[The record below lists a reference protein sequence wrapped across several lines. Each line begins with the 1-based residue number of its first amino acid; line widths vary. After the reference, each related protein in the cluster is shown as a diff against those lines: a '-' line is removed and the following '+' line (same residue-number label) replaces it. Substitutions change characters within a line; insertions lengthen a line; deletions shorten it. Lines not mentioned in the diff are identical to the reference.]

1 MGIVRPPQIDT
12 IDKKSKKR
20 KTIAHTHFYSFR
32 VYFRIERFCS
42 LKTNIFL
49 LQKMKLFILLPS
61 GAYAAGFETTICN
74 CTTPIRQEHLRID
87 DDHCQ
92 PIRRPTQRKANY
104 AVWTDRQDGLKVR
117 ACICSRWEK
126 INHVKT
132 NVFFQKI
139 AVLDEQAI
147 GSLHEISIGFRHT
160 WLESVFHA
168 DSHGILFFFLNQP
181 KCVYF

>member
-1 MGIVRPPQIDT
+1 
-12 IDKKSKKR
+12 
-20 KTIAHTHFYSFR
+20 
-32 VYFRIERFCS
+32 
-42 LKTNIFL
+42 
-49 LQKMKLFILLPS
+49 MKLFISLLC

-117 ACICSRWEK
+117 AYIYSRWEK
-126 INHVKT
+126 INHVTT

-139 AVLDEQAI
+139 VVPDKRAIDTTQDECTLMAKTKRCDEMPMKFADGKWLYVPEPSEE
-147 GSLHEISIGFRHT
+147 GSGTMYDVRAEYHRRYSIA
-160 WLESVFHA
+160 W
-168 DSHGILFFFLNQP
+168 
-181 KCVYF
+181 